1 MIKQRPDMT
10 ERLVSTELLVDE
22 GDRAELEQVGNPIR
36 YSRGNLLF
44 GEGEETD
51 FALLIRK
58 GYVKITVGSPDKI
71 VGIRGPGE
79 VVGEMAAI
87 EGSPRSASVYAMTD
101 IDALFI
107 PATAWRHFLETHAS
121 AALNLVALMSKRLRE
136 ATRKQVAQGNLA
148 IERRI
153 AMSLIDLGERIGEPA
168 DPATTRLDIT
178 QNELAGLTGTSRETV
193 SQIVGQLR
201 DRGIVRTGRQRISIC
216 NADELARLARGEISL
231 SY

>member
-1 MIKQRPDMT
+1 
-10 ERLVSTELLVDE
+10 
-22 GDRAELEQVGNPIR
+22 
-36 YSRGNLLF
+36 
-44 GEGEETD
+44 
-51 FALLIRK
+51 
-58 GYVKITVGSPDKI
+58 
-71 VGIRGPGE
+71 
-79 VVGEMAAI
+79 
-87 EGSPRSASVYAMTD
+87 
-101 IDALFI
+101 
-107 PATAWRHFLETHAS
+107 
-121 AALNLVALMSKRLRE
+121 MSKRLRE